1 MTSESA
7 PVPTGDGAETL
18 VDLDLEALRGVLSR
32 IDRPPRPHRRSR
44 IGTPIGITVTRDELA
59 LARRALQ
66 HLVDAGDVPETIRLS
81 ATALDVSLQD
91 PLACLASTSQRLPV
105 TLDLADV
112 ATLIL
117 ALRTLDRDVRADEP
131 RSPDGRRLQP
141 LRAKLRRATADV
153 G

>member
-1 MTSESA
+1 
-7 PVPTGDGAETL
+7 
-18 VDLDLEALRGVLSR
+18 
-32 IDRPPRPHRRSR
+32 
-44 IGTPIGITVTRDELA
+44 
-59 LARRALQ
+59 
-66 HLVDAGDVPETIRLS
+66 
-81 ATALDVSLQD
+81 
-91 PLACLASTSQRLPV
+91 LPV